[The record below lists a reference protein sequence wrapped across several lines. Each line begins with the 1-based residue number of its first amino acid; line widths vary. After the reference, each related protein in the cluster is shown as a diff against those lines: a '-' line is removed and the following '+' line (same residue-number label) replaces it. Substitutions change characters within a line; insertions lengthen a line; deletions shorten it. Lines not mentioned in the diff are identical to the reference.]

1 MKTNKLFYFTSLLI
15 LLSGWLANAQAP
27 VLGTAADFVIF
38 STDGA
43 VTSNV
48 TNSLMTHLTGNVGT
62 NTSGATST
70 GFGNVNGV
78 MQDNNIASSL
88 AAADLLIAYNQ
99 LNALIPNFFPSALL
113 GNGSTFVPGIYFI
126 NSTAV
131 LDGNLILDGQN
142 NPNALFV
149 IQINGAFS
157 TNSLSEVT
165 LTNGALACNVFW
177 KVEGLVDMSAG
188 TLMKGTIVANNA
200 AILMGVGSKIEG
212 RLLSTT
218 GAITVNGVEAKIP
231 LGCGTPVL
239 NGPTAPNLAST
250 ICYAIFSGENEVTN
264 AGVTTV
270 LGDVGTNV
278 GLTTG
283 FNALDVTGTIHP
295 IPDVSTAQCAA
306 DLLDVRTYLNALTPD
321 IELLYPAQF
330 GNDLLLTPHTY
341 IINGATVFT
350 DTLFLDAQN
359 NVNAVFVI
367 KIFGALATTSLAKVT
382 LLNGAQAKNIYWIV
396 NGAVSLSTFTEF
408 KGTLIVNN
416 GAISAGTGTIVEG
429 RLMTTSGAVTTFSI
443 TDNMT
448 VGCPPLAV
456 TTNSK
461 VNELIVYPNP
471 FRKTLILQVNENNIN
486 SEFILYDVLGKTI
499 IQKKINQTST
509 SIEVNV
515 IPGIYFYKFTNSAG
529 LLQTG
534 KLIAK

>member
-27 VLGTAADFVIF
+27 VLGTASDFVIF

-78 MQDNNIASSL
+78 MQDNNIGSSL

-113 GNGSTFVPGIYFI
+113 GNGNTFVPGIYFI

-188 TLMKGTIVANNA
+188 TLMKGTIVVNNA

-218 GAITVNGVEAKIP
+218 GAITVNGVEAKLP

-321 IELLYPAQF
+321 IE
-330 GNDLLLTPHTY
+330 
-341 IINGATVFT
+341 
-350 DTLFLDAQN
+350 
-359 NVNAVFVI
+359 
-367 KIFGALATTSLAKVT
+367 
-382 LLNGAQAKNIYWIV
+382 
-396 NGAVSLSTFTEF
+396 
-408 KGTLIVNN
+408 
-416 GAISAGTGTIVEG
+416 
-429 RLMTTSGAVTTFSI
+429 
-443 TDNMT
+443 
-448 VGCPPLAV
+448 
-456 TTNSK
+456 
-461 VNELIVYPNP
+461 
-471 FRKTLILQVNENNIN
+471 
-486 SEFILYDVLGKTI
+486 
-499 IQKKINQTST
+499 
-509 SIEVNV
+509 
-515 IPGIYFYKFTNSAG
+515 
-529 LLQTG
+529 
-534 KLIAK
+534 

>member
-1 MKTNKLFYFTSLLI
+1 MKTNKLSYFTSLLI

-99 LNALIPNFFPSALL
+99 LNGLIPNFFPAALL
-113 GNGSTFVPGIYFI
+113 GNGNTFVPGIYFI

-157 TNSLSEVT
+157 ANSLSEVT

-218 GAITVNGVEAKIP
+218 GAITVNGVEAKLP

-416 GAISAGTGTIVEG
+416 GAISAATGTIVEG

-471 FRKTLILQVNENNIN
+471 FSKTLTLQVNENNIN

-529 LLQTG
+529 SLQTG

>member
-1 MKTNKLFYFTSLLI
+1 MKTNKLSYFTSLLI

-88 AAADLLIAYNQ
+88 AAADLLLAYNQ

-113 GNGSTFVPGIYFI
+113 GNGNTFVPGIYFI

-157 TNSLSEVT
+157 ANSLSEVT

-218 GAITVNGVEAKIP
+218 GAITVNGVEAKLP

-416 GAISAGTGTIVEG
+416 GAISAATGTIVEG

-471 FRKTLILQVNENNIN
+471 FSKTLTLQVNENNIN

-529 LLQTG
+529 SLQTG

>member
-1 MKTNKLFYFTSLLI
+1 MKTNKLSYFTSLLI

-113 GNGSTFVPGIYFI
+113 GNGSTFVSGIYFI

-218 GAITVNGVEAKIP
+218 GAITVNGVEAKLP

-359 NVNAVFVI
+359 NANAVFVI

-416 GAISAGTGTIVEG
+416 GAISAATGAIVEG

-471 FRKTLILQVNENNIN
+471 FSKTLTLQVNENNIN

-515 IPGIYFYKFTNSAG
+515 TPGMYFYKFTNSAG

>member
-1 MKTNKLFYFTSLLI
+1 MKTTKLFCFASFLV
-15 LLSGWLANAQAP
+15 LLSSLLANAQAP

-38 STDGA
+38 TTDGA
-43 VTSNV
+43 VTSNA
-48 TNSLMTHLTGNVGT
+48 TNSLATHLTGNVGT
-62 NTSGATST
+62 NTSGGSST

-78 MQDNNIASSL
+78 MQDNNVASGL

-99 LNALIPNFFPSALL
+99 LNALIPNYFPSALL
-113 GNGSTFVPGIYFI
+113 GNGNTFIPGTYFI

-157 TNSLSEVT
+157 TNVLSEVT

-188 TLMKGTIVANNA
+188 TIMKGTVVANNA
-200 AILMGVGSKIEG
+200 AIIMGIGSKIDG

-218 GAITVNGVEAKIP
+218 GAITVDGVDAKLP
-231 LGCGTPVL
+231 LGCGTPAL
-239 NGPTAPNLAST
+239 TGPIAPNLGST
-250 ICYAIFSGENEVTN
+250 ICYAIFSGANEVTN
-264 AGVTTV
+264 AGVTNV

-278 GLTTG
+278 GLTSG
-283 FNALDVTGTIHP
+283 FNALNVNGTIHP

-306 DLLDVRTYLNALTPD
+306 DLLDVRTYLNAIAPD

-341 IINGATVFT
+341 IINGATVLT

-359 NVNAVFVI
+359 NTNAVFVI
-367 KIFGALATTSLAKVT
+367 KIYGALSTTSYAKIT
-382 LLNGAQAKNIYWIV
+382 LLNGAKAKNVYWIV
-396 NGAVSLSTFTEF
+396 NGATSLSTYTEF
-408 KGTLIVNN
+408 KGTLVVNN
-416 GAISAGTGTIVEG
+416 GAIDAGTGTMVNG
-429 RLMTTSGAVTTFSI
+429 RLMTTSGAITTFSM
-443 TDNMT
+443 TANMT
-448 VGCPPLAV
+448 IGCSPLGVA
-456 TTNSK
+456 TTNK
-461 VNELIVYPNP
+461 VNDVIVYPNP
-471 FRKTLILQVNENNIN
+471 FNNRFTLQVTENNIN
-486 SEFILYDVLGKTI
+486 SEFILFDMLGKTI
-499 IQKKINQTST
+499 IQKKISQIST
-509 SIEVNV
+509 TIDVNV
-515 IPGIYFYKFTNSAG
+515 TSGMYFYKFINSAG

>member
-1 MKTNKLFYFTSLLI
+1 MKINKLFYFTGMLM

-78 MQDNNIASSL
+78 MQDNNIASGL

-99 LNALIPNFFPSALL
+99 LNGLIPNFFPAALL

-218 GAITVNGVEAKIP
+218 GAITVNGVEAKLP

-321 IELLYPAQF
+321 IEIFYPAQF

-359 NVNAVFVI
+359 NANAVFVI

-471 FRKTLILQVNENNIN
+471 FSKTLTLQVNENNIN

-499 IQKKINQTST
+499 IQKK
-509 SIEVNV
+509 SIR
-515 IPGIYFYKFTNSAG
+515 
-529 LLQTG
+529 LRLQ
-534 KLIAK
+534 